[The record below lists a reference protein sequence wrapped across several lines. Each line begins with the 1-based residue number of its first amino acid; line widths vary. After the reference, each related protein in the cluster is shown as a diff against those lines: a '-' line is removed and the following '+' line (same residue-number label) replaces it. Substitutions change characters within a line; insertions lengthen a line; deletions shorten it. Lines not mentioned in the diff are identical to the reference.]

1 MAESSLFWATNTIG
15 DGSSTYSQ
23 TDMMGWIKRT
33 FGDGIVRGYANE
45 LAVSVG
51 TLSVDIATGVAVVN
65 GSPYEND
72 ASYNL
77 AVPHPSATTA
87 HRVVLRWSDTANTV
101 RIALVSATDGV
112 STPPALTTTPPI
124 YEILLADLTITAA
137 DVITVSDSRK
147 FSKSNPLVVA
157 RQGGDATDWGNPG
170 TSNQSIDTVIQ
181 QVGITLWNGAAA
193 TSGFLTITFPKA
205 FAARPLLFV
214 TSGTNF
220 LVHVEAEADDE
231 TEGTVLWRS
240 IDATTHTDVT
250 ILWHA
255 IGPSS

>member
-1 MAESSLFWATNTIG
+1 MWATNTIG
-15 DGSSTYSQ
+15 DGSSTYNQ
-23 TDMMGWIKRT
+23 TETMGWLKRT
-33 FGDGIVRGYANE
+33 FGDGIIRGYANE

-51 TLSVDIATGVAVVN
+51 TLSVDIATGAAVVN
-65 GSPYEND
+65 GSPYENG
-72 ASYNL
+72 AIVNL

-112 STPPALTTTPPI
+112 STPPTLTTGTPI
-124 YEILLADLTITAA
+124 YEILLADLTITNA
-137 DVITVSDSRK
+137 DVITVNDSRK
-147 FSKSNPLVVA
+147 FSKSNPMFVA
-157 RQGGDATDWGNPG
+157 RQGGDATDWGTPG
-170 TSNQSIDTVIQ
+170 TTNQSIETVVQ
-181 QVGITLWNGAAA
+181 QAGVFIWSGAAA
-193 TSGFLTITFPKA
+193 TSGFSTITFPKA

-255 IGPSS
+255 IGPST